1 MNNDTITKDLQ
12 DLPDACASFSARR
25 LARVLSNRYDKAL
38 VPVGISSAQF
48 GLLAAL
54 NKCGEAQMLQLADL
68 LGLERTTLTRNLAVL
83 QKGDLVNIA
92 KGEGDGRMRIISIT
106 PAGKQ
111 RLIQALPLWRDI
123 QKKVGAESIVRTLH
137 EITVA
142 KE

>member
-1 MNNDTITKDLQ
+1 
-12 DLPDACASFSARR
+12 
-25 LARVLSNRYDKAL
+25 
-38 VPVGISSAQF
+38 
-48 GLLAAL
+48 
-54 NKCGEAQMLQLADL
+54 MLQLADL